1 MKDLDKSILVF
12 IHVKKTGGIS
22 LQWLL
27 AKQYGAK
34 FYGGHTHSALKKVAA
49 VNPVKKNQIH
59 SLPDGSCICKHWSFE
74 DFSSL
79 KDRAN
84 FITIARHPTSRIV
97 SHYNFYRKHFP
108 KGQTFREYIQD
119 PANINLY
126 TRFLPRDLSLL
137 TEVLPFE
144 DLAGSVSRSKI
155 INASRALPHTNKTP
169 YKHVLIELELFKK
182 LNADDLYLYEQLK
195 ERFI

>member
-27 AKQYGAK
+27 AQQYGAK

-49 VNPVKKNQIH
+49 VNPVGKNQIH
-59 SLPDGSCICKHWSFE
+59 TLSDGSCVCKHWSFE

-126 TRFLPRDLSLL
+126 TRFLPKDLSLL
-137 TEVLPFE
+137 TEVYPFE
-144 DLAGSVSRSKI
+144 DLAGSIKRSGI
-155 INASRALPHTNKTP
+155 VRSTDILPHTNKTP
-169 YKHVLIELELFKK
+169 YKYPTREIDLFKE
-182 LNADDLYLYEQLK
+182 LNGQDLELYEQLK
-195 ERFI
+195 ELFL